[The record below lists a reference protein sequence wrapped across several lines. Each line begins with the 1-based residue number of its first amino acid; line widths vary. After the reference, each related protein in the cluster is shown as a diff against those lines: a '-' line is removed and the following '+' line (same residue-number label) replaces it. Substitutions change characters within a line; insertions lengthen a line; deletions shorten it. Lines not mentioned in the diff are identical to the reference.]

1 MGQSPRRGPADASS
15 LRTLLREVHRT
26 RAAHLHGQGER
37 GATNRTLIPVR
48 RAALEALEN
57 YSAALHEQ
65 GWPTP
70 AQMKLDIQL
79 LRALCGVQ
87 RRHPPAWN

>member
-1 MGQSPRRGPADASS
+1 MGGSS
-15 LRTLLREVHRT
+15 LRELLLEVHRT

-37 GATNRTLIPVR
+37 GATHQSLAPVR

-57 YSAALHEQ
+57 YSAALREQ

-70 AQMKLDIQL
+70 NQMTLDIQL
-79 LRALCGVQ
+79 LRALCGLQ
-87 RRHPPAWN
+87 RRDPQNWT